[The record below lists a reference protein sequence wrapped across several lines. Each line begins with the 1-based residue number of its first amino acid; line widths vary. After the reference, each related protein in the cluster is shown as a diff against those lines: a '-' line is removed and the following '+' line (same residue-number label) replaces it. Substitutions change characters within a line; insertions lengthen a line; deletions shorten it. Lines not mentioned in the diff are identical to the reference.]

1 MTKILLQEIS
11 FTLLAWV
18 CSGLLPQCFS
28 GLHLHGGLSVEYV
41 FAIRVTAECGQAFD
55 TAHLKDIHFASNSL
69 SSPLFF
75 NKERLFFLMAPHTL
89 SAERLKSLE
98 VTHSVQY
105 SGQSESKE
113 ILRAVNGSSEAQ
125 AMPPARGAPLSAAQ
139 HNNLERHWVQ
149 ETLRG
154 PWTKAYCIIWVSV
167 RCENEESVL
176 NGPLAVHL
184 GCSSYNPWIIIEWL
198 LVQTPQGPIHK
209 SLPLAQ
215 NT

>member
-1 MTKILLQEIS
+1 MTNILLQEIS

-18 CSGLLPQCFS
+18 CSGLLPRCFS
-28 GLHLHGGLSVEYV
+28 GLHLHGGLSVEYA
-41 FAIRVTAECGQAFD
+41 FAIRAIAECGQAFD
-55 TAHLKDIHFASNSL
+55 TAHLKDIQLSL
-69 SSPLFF
+69 QSSFFF
-75 NKERLFFLMAPHTL
+75 NKERLFFLMAPHRL

-98 VTHSVQY
+98 VAHSVQY

-167 RCENEESVL
+167 RCENEEAVL
-176 NGPLAVHL
+176 NGPLAVDL
-184 GCSSYNPWIIIEWL
+184 GCSSCNPWIIIEWL
-198 LVQTPQGPIHK
+198 LVQTPQGPIYK